1 MKLRKSLIA
10 TLGIGTLAVGLLS
23 VADGQIRQRERSP
36 DKAAKATAKIGEK
49 APDFTLEDTTG
60 ESHTLSDYTADGK
73 IVVLE
78 WFNPTCPYVVRH
90 HEKVTTMKDIAT
102 DFEEKDV
109 VWLAINS
116 TNEGHPAFGK
126 DAESIKEWKIE
137 YPVLL
142 DAPGDV
148 GRLYGA
154 KTTPHMYVIDK
165 KGILRYMGAIDND
178 ARGRKSES
186 DKVNYVRQAL
196 DEVIA
201 GETVS
206 EPETR
211 AYGCGVKY

>member
-90 HEKVTTMKDIAT
+90 HKKMTTMKDIAA